1 LDPAL
6 RGNGERPQSREA
18 PDSGA
23 GGFTARQK
31 QQAVVWMAA
40 LCLPFW
46 GIDVLAAWP
55 RMPWDTLAIRVAWMV
70 LTLVCFW
77 LLRRFLRSRRG
88 TVGWFLTGVLV
99 PHLALALIISR
110 LGGSQSPVFA
120 WLCALPLMSMSLSM
134 GVMYRSVVSAAASL
148 VSGLA
153 LLLLEGRPA
162 SVVAV
167 WGLLIAASGW
177 VSVQAS
183 AFYARMKKARVVAE
197 AHQRK
202 TQEALVATQTRAQE
216 SDRLAQVGRLA
227 AGVAHEVNNP
237 LAFIQANLRFLLE
250 ELPREGRAL
259 GDCMEALKETQEGVE
274 RIQQIVQDLTR
285 MARGASETEP
295 RQVGSCPLPTVI
307 EESMRLASVRLKK
320 LAVEVEVPSEVPLV
334 RADARRLGQVLLNLL
349 LNAADALEES
359 RVSGPRV
366 ELKVQARAQRVCL
379 VLEDNGPGFA
389 PEHLPQLFT
398 PFFTTKAQG
407 KGTGLGLALSREY
420 VEGFG
425 GSLRAENRPEGGAR
439 FTVELL
445 SA

>member
-1 LDPAL
+1 
-6 RGNGERPQSREA
+6 
-18 PDSGA
+18 
-23 GGFTARQK
+23 
-31 QQAVVWMAA
+31 MAS
-40 LCLPFW
+40 LSLLFW
-46 GIDVLAAWP
+46 VIDVLAAHP
-55 RMPWDTLAIRVAWMV
+55 RIPWDTLAIRVVWMS
-70 LTLVCFW
+70 LTIMSTW
-77 LLRRFLRSRRG
+77 LLPSFWPGRQG
-88 TVGWFLTGVLV
+88 VVDWFVTGVLL
-99 PHLALALIISR
+99 PHLSLAIIIWR
-110 LGGSQSPVFA
+110 LGGSQNPVFG
-120 WLCALPLMSMSLSM
+120 WLCALPLMSISLSM
-134 GVMYRSVVSAAASL
+134 GMTYRSVLSAAASL
-148 VSGLA
+148 VSGLT

-167 WGLLIAASGW
+167 WGLLIAASGMLA
-177 VSVQAS
+177 VQAS
-183 AFYARMKKARVVAE
+183 AFYARMKKARVEAE
-197 AHQRK
+197 THHRK
-202 TQEALVATQTRAQE
+202 AQEALVATQTRAQE

-250 ELPREGRAL
+250 ELPREDRSL
-259 GDCMEALKETQEGVE
+259 GDCLEALQETQAGVE

-285 MARGASETEP
+285 LARGAPETEP
-295 RQVGSCPLPTVI
+295 RQVGNCPLPIVI
-307 EESMRLASVRLKK
+307 EESLRLASVRLKK

-359 RVSGPRV
+359 RVPGPRV
-366 ELKVQARAQRVCL
+366 ALKVQAEARRVCL

-389 PEHLPQLFT
+389 PEHLPRLFT

-407 KGTGLGLALSREY
+407 QGTGLGLALSREY